1 MTLPVLVA
9 AVASDT
15 DAPGVIDAA
24 AAWLSWASGY
34 LYGSFLAWLLIAVG
48 LYFTV
53 RTRFVQVRLF
63 GAMVRTVFT
72 SRSSARHHDEGISS
86 FQAFAIG
93 LASRIGTGNI
103 IGVAI
108 AITLGG
114 PGAVFWMWLVA
125 MVGMATGF
133 IESTLAQM
141 FKVRHPDGT
150 FRGGPA
156 YYIERGLGSRAWG
169 AVFAVIITVVFGFAY
184 EAAQSY
190 AISSSLQDTFHLS
203 PWVSAALLVAL
214 TGPIVFRGIKPVA
227 RIAEVIAPVMALVYA
242 GMALV
247 ILVLNINVIPLA
259 LTEIVQ
265 GAFGLNQA
273 FAGLS
278 GGLYAA
284 AINGIKRGL
293 FSNEAGEGSVPNAAA
308 TATTSHPVKQ
318 GFVQSMGV
326 FVDTIVVCTAT
337 ALIVLLS
344 GVYDPATASADTAA
358 TLTSASVATSL
369 GGWTRYLMT
378 VVIFVFAYSSL
389 LGNYTYAEI
398 NMDFLRPSKD
408 GKAKP
413 HLGLRTVILI
423 ATAIGAVSSLEFVI
437 NLSDVAMGVMAVINI
452 VAILAL
458 GKWAFGA
465 LRDWEAQNR
474 ALKAGEI
481 DHIRFVATGNPH
493 LPGELPGDV
502 WTADAEHSGR

>member
-1 MTLPVLVA
+1 MTAPVLLNA
-9 AVASDT
+9 AASDAAPSIIDVAT
-15 DAPGVIDAA
+15 DR
-24 AAWLSWASGY
+24 LSLVSDY
-34 LYGSFLAWLLIAVG
+34 LYGSFLAWVLIAVG

-63 GAMVRTVFT
+63 GAMLRTVFT
-72 SRSSARHHDEGISS
+72 SRSSAKHHDEGISS

-103 IGVAI
+103 IGVAV
-108 AITLGG
+108 AITMGG

-125 MVGMATGF
+125 TVGMATGF
-133 IESTLAQM
+133 IESTLAQL

-156 YYIERGLGSRAWG
+156 YYIERGLGSRTWG
-169 AVFAVIITVVFGFAY
+169 AVFAVVITFVFGFAY
-184 EAAQSY
+184 EATQSY
-190 AISSSLQDTFHLS
+190 AISSSLQDTFNLS
-203 PWVSAALLVAL
+203 PWASAALLVAL
-214 TGPIVFRGIKPVA
+214 TGPVVFRGIKPVA
-227 RIAEVIAPVMALVYA
+227 RVAEVIAPVMALVYA
-242 GMALV
+242 GMALL
-247 ILVLNINVIPLA
+247 ILALNIGAVPVA
-259 LTEIVQ
+259 LTQIIQ

-293 FSNEAGEGSVPNAAA
+293 FSNEAGQGSVPNAAA

-318 GFVQSMGV
+318 GFIQSMGV
-326 FVDTIVVCTAT
+326 FVDTIIVCTAT
-337 ALIVLLS
+337 ALIILLS
-344 GVYDPATASADTAA
+344 GVYEPSTAVEGAAA
-358 TLTSASVATSL
+358 TLTSTSVASAL
-369 GGWTRYLMT
+369 GGWTKYLMT
-378 VVIFVFAYSSL
+378 AVIFVFAYSSL

-398 NMDFLRPSKD
+398 NMDFLRPARD

-413 HLGLRTVILI
+413 HYGLRSIILV
-423 ATAIGAVSSLEFVI
+423 ATAVGAVASLEFVI

-458 GKWAFGA
+458 GTWAFGA

-474 ALKAGEI
+474 ALTAGEI
-481 DHIRFVATGNPH
+481 DHIRFIAPGNPH